1 MKTIATMAGALALL
15 LPTLANAA
23 PKLEGAIGDHAVLQR
38 GRPIIVTGRAAPGEK
53 VMVNLAGRSATG
65 QADREGR
72 FRIALPPLS
81 AGGPHQMLVDAPSGR
96 TFVDDL
102 LIGDVF
108 LCSGQSNMELSTEQ
122 SQNSFQIWGATDP
135 QMRLMTVAKRLAEAP
150 LDQFNVPPAW
160 TAATP
165 ETIAKFSAVCFYAG
179 QDLRR
184 TAKVPV
190 GLIHSSWGGS
200 RISAWMAP
208 EGLRAGGL
216 EMEAKALELHA
227 RDAAGAEAMVAR
239 QWETWWRE
247 QSGLAGA
254 DQPWRGEH
262 PTWSPVPAIGYF
274 GRWGQPA
281 MANYLGM
288 LWFEKTVDLTPAQ
301 AAQGA
306 ILSLGLVDDADRTW
320 VNGKAVGGSSIG
332 APRRYRLAP
341 GTLVAG
347 RNLISIN
354 DDNVYADG
362 GLAGPA
368 QLMRLQFDDGT
379 SVPLDTGWRYALAGR
394 PKTNAPRAPWDDING
409 AGVLY
414 NAMISPL
421 GPVGLAGAI
430 WYQGESDT
438 GLPGYQ
444 RRLAAMMAD
453 WRRQF
458 ETPALPFAIVQ
469 LSAYGAGMTKP
480 GESGWAEV
488 RDAQRRAA
496 QADGHA
502 AAVVTLDL
510 GDPYDIHPGE
520 KQEVGRRTADALRV
534 LAYGEAVS
542 PGPRIA
548 TAQRAPDG
556 SIVLTF
562 AGASGDLVVRSADTA
577 IGFELC
583 AADGGCRYA
592 PGRVAGDKVTL
603 QGDGGPVGRVRY
615 GWADSPAVNLFDRA
629 GRAVGSFEIQLP

>member
-1 MKTIATMAGALALL
+1 MKTIATITGALALL
-15 LPTLANAA
+15 LPTLVSAA
-23 PKLEGAIGDHAVLQR
+23 PRLEGAVGDHAVLQR
-38 GRPIIVTGRAAPGEK
+38 DRPIIVTGRSAPGEK
-53 VMVNLAGRSATG
+53 VLINLAGRSATG
-65 QADREGR
+65 QADRDGH
-72 FRIALPPLS
+72 FRIALPALA
-81 AGGPHQMLVDAPSGR
+81 AGGPYQMLVDAPSGQ
-96 TFVDDL
+96 TFVNDL

-122 SQNSFQIWGATDP
+122 SQNSFQIAGAADP
-135 QMRLMTVAKRLAEAP
+135 QMRLMTVGKQLAETP
-150 LDQFNVPPAW
+150 KDRFDVPPAW
-160 TAATP
+160 ATATP
-165 ETIAKFSAVCFYAG
+165 GTIAKFSAVCFYAG

-184 TAKVPV
+184 TTKAPI

-208 EGLRAGGL
+208 DGLRAGGL
-216 EMEAKALELHA
+216 DLEAKALALHA
-227 RDAAGAEAMVAR
+227 RDATAAEAMVAR
-239 QWETWWRE
+239 QWETWWRD

-254 DQPWRGEH
+254 EQPWRGEH
-262 PTWSPVPAIGYF
+262 PAWSPVPAISYF
-274 GRWGQPA
+274 GRWGAPE
-281 MANYLGM
+281 MTKYLGM
-288 LWFEKTVDLTPAQ
+288 VWFEKTVDLTPAQ

-306 ILSLGLVDDADRTW
+306 VLSLGLIDDADRTW

-347 RNLISIN
+347 RNRITVN

-368 QLMRLQFDDGT
+368 ELMRLQLDDGT
-379 SVPLDTGWRYALAGR
+379 SVPLDAGWRYALAGR

-421 GPVGLAGAI
+421 GPVGLAGAL

-438 GLPGYQ
+438 GLPGYE

-458 ETPALPFAIVQ
+458 EAPTLPFAIIQ
-469 LSAYGAGMTKP
+469 LSAYGAGASRP
-480 GESGWAEV
+480 VESGWAGV

-496 QADGHA
+496 ETDGHA
-502 AAVVTLDL
+502 AVVVTLDL

-520 KQEVGRRTADALRV
+520 KQEVGRRAADALRV
-534 LAYGEAVS
+534 LAYGEAVAAA
-542 PGPRIA
+542 PRIA
-548 TAQRAPDG
+548 TSARAPEG
-556 SIVLTF
+556 GVVLTF
-562 AGASGDLVVRSADTA
+562 VGAAGGLVARGADTA

-583 AADGGCRYA
+583 GGDGACRYA
-592 PGRVAGDKVTL
+592 PGHVAGDKVTL
-603 QGDGGPVGRVRY
+603 KGDGGTIGRVRY
-615 GWADSPAVNLFDRA
+615 AWADSPTVNLFDQA
-629 GRAVGSFEIQLP
+629 GRPVGSFEIKVP